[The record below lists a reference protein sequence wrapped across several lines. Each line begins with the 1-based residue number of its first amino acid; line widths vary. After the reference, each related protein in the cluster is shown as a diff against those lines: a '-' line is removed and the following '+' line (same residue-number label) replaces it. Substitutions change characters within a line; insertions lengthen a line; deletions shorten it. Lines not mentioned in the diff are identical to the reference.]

1 MHFIENT
8 QQKARQTISHVQ
20 TLIKITART
29 RDTRFGPILILYWF
43 SKSFNLYT
51 LYQKGSRFDKNLNIF
66 LSH

>member
-29 RDTRFGPILILYWF
+29 RDTRFGPIFI
-43 SKSFNLYT
+43 
-51 LYQKGSRFDKNLNIF
+51 RFLVFKTV
-66 LSH
+66 LS